1 MNKRTLLNWI
11 FANLILSLLITSC
24 VPANNGEVD
33 QVTGIEWA
41 GDSSVKSDLFD
52 RSDTPREFIFPDDH
66 GVHPNFQTEWW
77 YFTGNTDTSDGE
89 KFGYQLTFFRRAI
102 LPEPQVI
109 TRKSNLAVNQVY
121 MAHFALTD
129 ISGGQFYSF
138 ERFSRG
144 DGLTAGAT
152 NDPYMSVW
160 LKDWFVSQIDND
172 SFQLTAAVEGLS
184 IDLILKDSDGIL
196 LQGDNGLSRKSLE
209 TASYYYSLPRILT
222 DGSITV
228 QQQEYEV
235 SGLSW
240 MDHEF
245 STSTLAAGQIGWD
258 WFSLHLDDG
267 KNIMVYSMR
276 LEDGSIDPYS
286 HGSLSSKNQEDIYLP
301 IGSFDITA
309 IDYWTSPQSGA
320 EYPSGWRVSI
330 PSQGIDLK
338 ITPAINEQELNL
350 SFTYW
355 EGSVYI
361 EGTVDGNA
369 VNGSGYVEMTGYAH
383 SMQGRF

>member
-1 MNKRTLLNWI
+1 MNKRTILRLTYAI
-11 FANLILSLLITSC
+11 LIVSLLITGC
-24 VPANNGEVD
+24 VPVNNGEAD
-33 QVTGIEWA
+33 LLTGIEWA
-41 GDSSVKSDLFD
+41 DTSPVETGLFD
-52 RSDTPREFIFPDDH
+52 RSVTPREFIFPDDH

-77 YFTGNTDTSDGE
+77 YFTGNLDAEDGE
-89 KFGYQLTFFRRAI
+89 KFGYQLTFFRRAL
-102 LPEPQVI
+102 LPESSVI
-109 TRKSNLAVNQVY
+109 DRKSNLAVNQIY
-121 MAHFALTD
+121 MAHLAVTD
-129 ISGGQFYSF
+129 ISAKKFVAY

-144 DGLTAGAT
+144 DGLTAGAN
-152 NDPYMSVW
+152 NDPYMNVW
-160 LKDWFVSQIDND
+160 LKDWFVRQLDHD
-172 SFQLTAAVEGLS
+172 TFQLTASADGLRF
-184 IDLILKDSDGIL
+184 DLILNDSDGIQ
-196 LQGDNGLSRKSLE
+196 LQGENGLSKKSRD

-222 DGSITV
+222 DGLITI
-228 QQQEYEV
+228 QQKEYKV

-245 STSTLAAGQIGWD
+245 STSTLAPGQIGWD

-276 LEDGSIDPYS
+276 LEDGTIDPYS
-286 HGSLSSKNQEDIYLP
+286 HGSLSVKNQEVTYLP
-301 IGSFDITA
+301 FGSFDILA
-309 IDYWTSPQSGA
+309 SDYWTSPQTGA
-320 EYPSGWRVSI
+320 EYPSGWRILI

-338 ITPAINEQELNL
+338 LTPTINDQELNL

-355 EGSVYI
+355 EGSVII